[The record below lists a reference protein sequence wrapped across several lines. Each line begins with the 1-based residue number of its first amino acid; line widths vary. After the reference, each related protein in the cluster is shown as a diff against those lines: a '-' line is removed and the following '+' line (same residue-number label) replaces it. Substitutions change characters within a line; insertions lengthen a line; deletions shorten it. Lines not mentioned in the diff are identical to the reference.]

1 MIPARHSFQEA
12 GARARIRALLDAGTF
27 REFCGPAQRHTSPH
41 LPTLGMPV
49 AFDDG
54 VVVGGGAIDG
64 RPVLIAAQEGAF
76 MGGAVGEV
84 HGAKITGL
92 IERALDTRPDAVVLL
107 LDSGG
112 VRLHEANAGLIAVG
126 EIQRAVFDARAA
138 GIPVVTVIG
147 GRNGCYGGTSI
158 IARSCDR
165 IVASEEGR
173 LSVSGPEVIEA
184 VEGVE
189 EFDAQDR
196 ALVWRTMGAKH
207 RRLIGEIDALVADD
221 MEAFRGAV
229 SESLGR
235 SRPLDLDELEAEHAR
250 LAERIARF
258 EGVSDAREI
267 WAALGVNDPDRVS
280 EIEADEFNR
289 LVATLEGARA

>member
-1 MIPARHSFQEA
+1 MIPARHSYLEA
-12 GARARIRALLDAGTF
+12 SARARLKNLLDAGSF
-27 REFCGPAQRHTSPH
+27 REFCGPAQRRTSPH
-41 LPTLGMPV
+41 LPALGMPV

-54 VVVGGGAIDG
+54 IVVGEGRIEG
-64 RPVLIAAQEGAF
+64 RPVLVAAQEGGF

-84 HGAKITGL
+84 HGAKLTGL
-92 IERALDTRPDAVVLL
+92 IERARDTRPDAVVLL

-138 GIPVVTVIG
+138 GIPVLAVIG

-158 IARSCDR
+158 VARSCDL
-165 IVASEEGR
+165 IIASEEGR

-184 VEGVE
+184 VEGIE

-207 RRLIGEIDALVADD
+207 RRLIGEIDCLVADD
-221 MEAFRGAV
+221 MSAFRDAIAAH
-229 SESLGR
+229 LGD
-235 SRPLDLDELEAEHAR
+235 SRALDLDALEAEHAR
-250 LAERIARF
+250 LAARLARF
-258 EGVSDAREI
+258 AGAKDAREV
-267 WAALGVNDPDRVS
+267 WTALGVNDPDRVS
-280 EIEADEFNR
+280 DMEADEFNG
-289 LVATLEGARA
+289 LVAALEGGRP

>member
-1 MIPARHSFQEA
+1 MIPARHSYLEA
-12 GARARIRALLDAGTF
+12 TARARVRGLLDAGSF
-27 REFCGPAQRHTSPH
+27 RESCGPSQRLTSPH
-41 LPTLGMPV
+41 LPGLGMPV

-54 VVVGGGAIDG
+54 IVVGEGTIEG

-84 HGAKITGL
+84 HGAKLTGL
-92 IERALDTRPDAVVLL
+92 LERARDTRPDAVVLL

-112 VRLHEANAGLIAVG
+112 VRLHEANAGLIAMG

-138 GIPVVTVIG
+138 GIAVIAVIG

-158 IARSCDR
+158 LARSCDR
-165 IVASEEGR
+165 IIA
-173 LSVSGPEVIEA
+173 IEA
-184 VEGVE
+184 VEGIE

-207 RRLIGEIDALVADD
+207 RRLIGEIDEIVADD
-221 MEAFRGAV
+221 IDAFRGAIAAA
-229 SESLGR
+229 LGA
-235 SRPLDLDELEAEHAR
+235 PLPFDLDALEAEHAR
-250 LAERIARF
+250 LADRIARF
-258 EGVSDAREI
+258 GGARDAREI

-280 EIEADEFNR
+280 DIEADEFNR
-289 LVATLEGARA
+289 LVAALEGDRQ